1 MSIFFFVQTCAPR
14 TYPRAK
20 GRPLPK
26 ARRATPKAS
35 LFAFEHTPKRSQNNK
50 IIKMFSLTQSASF
63 ASTKVSAAAPKQ
75 STKRSA
81 FKVQAKAINSESL
94 SKRDFLSAAVLSF
107 GFLSVG
113 DADAATKK
121 VRKSYASKRTPASA
135 KKYPTAKKSTT
146 AKPYKPSARTVVPAR
161 SVATSPAS
169 RRGRAAPA
177 KKPVTARRK

>member
-14 TYPRAK
+14 IPPSERETF
-20 GRPLPK
+20 
-26 ARRATPKAS
+26 S
-35 LFAFEHTPKRSQNNK
+35 K